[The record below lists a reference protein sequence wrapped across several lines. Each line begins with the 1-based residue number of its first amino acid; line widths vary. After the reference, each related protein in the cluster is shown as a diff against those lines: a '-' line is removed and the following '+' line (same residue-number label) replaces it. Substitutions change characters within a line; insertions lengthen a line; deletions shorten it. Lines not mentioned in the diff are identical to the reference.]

1 MSHPVSSM
9 SGPQAAPCADAPFQA
24 PPGDTP
30 EDQLLPVDH
39 RPGAMARMRDPFRVD
54 APQER

>member
-1 MSHPVSSM
+1 M

-30 EDQLLPVDH
+30 EDELLPVDH

-54 APQER
+54 APGEH